1 MSNINKIENHLLSYW
16 NGKEKL
22 WKAFWLMGFAFQIFL
37 LFFFIFIIYI
47 GSLIG
52 LSWSIQ
58 ITIFLISIIYTIWI
72 YVSIWN
78 CAYNVKKK
86 YWGHIARFYIILNI
100 ILFFLLYSGIIEIES
115 YQNIIKQS

>member
-1 MSNINKIENHLLSYW
+1 MSNINKIENLLLSYW

-86 YWGHIARFYIILNI
+86 
-100 ILFFLLYSGIIEIES
+100 
-115 YQNIIKQS
+115 

>member
-1 MSNINKIENHLLSYW
+1 MSNINKIENLLLSYW

-78 CAYNVKKK
+78 CAYNVKNVF
-86 YWGHIARFYIILNI
+86 WGHIARFYIIFNILLI
-100 ILFFLLYSGIIEIES
+100 ILIYTGVIQIDYENVI
-115 YQNIIKQS
+115 NR